1 MRGCKKNWNWP
12 WEDYVPT
19 HFTDPPLKI
28 TEKGD
33 VAHGQEWF
41 PLCERFAIHRTNIIK
56 TD

>member
-1 MRGCKKNWNWP
+1 M
-12 WEDYVPT
+12 PT